1 MIKIYF
7 IGNSIFHETSMTV
20 EGTMHSDLMAIVDEL
35 HEENKLPVPL
45 YTMREALNLY
55 ETDKEGMEE
64 LENWLPINGG
74 EYYIKGID
82 RVEEV

>member
-7 IGNSIFHETSMTV
+7 INNSIFHETSITV

-35 HEENKLPVPL
+35 HEEKKLPVKL
-45 YTMREALNLY
+45 YTIREALDLY
-55 ETDKEGMEE
+55 ETDEEGMEE
-64 LENWLPINGG
+64 LESWLPINGG
-74 EYYIKGID
+74 QYYIKGID